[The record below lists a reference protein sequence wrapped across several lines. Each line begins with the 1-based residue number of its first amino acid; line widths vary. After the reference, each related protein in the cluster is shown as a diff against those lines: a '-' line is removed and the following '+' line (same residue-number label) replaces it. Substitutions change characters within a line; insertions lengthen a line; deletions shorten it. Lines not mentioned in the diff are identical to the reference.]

1 MKVFK
6 FFAVTGFFLFWSF
19 PAIAGTENPSATL
32 ISTKPPA
39 RHTYHRRE
47 ILQELRLTADQRQQI
62 DDCRAS
68 YRKKMAELNGQLE
81 VKQVELENELDK
93 AEPDQDKLSDL
104 TQAIGNLL
112 GERLLERAE
121 AKIKI
126 EKQIL
131 TPQQAD
137 QLKMLQLETSSD
149 PDDNI

>member
-6 FFAVTGFFLFWSF
+6 LFIVAGFFLSGSLFAF
-19 PAIAGTENPSATL
+19 AGTENPSAAL
-32 ISTKPPA
+32 ISTKTPT

-47 ILQELRLTADQRQQI
+47 ILQVLRLTADQRQQI

-104 TQAIGNLL
+104 TQTIGDLL
-112 GERLLERAE
+112 GQRLLERAE